1 MAVRGP
7 PGTAGTSGSLSE
19 DEAAQIVNVRIA
31 QVEKSTSPSKKEAHG
46 GGQGLVE
53 LGPFRKKPRH
63 VRRNG

>member
-1 MAVRGP
+1 M
-7 PGTAGTSGSLSE
+7 SE

-31 QVEKSTSPSKKEAHG
+31 QVEKSTSSSKKEAQG